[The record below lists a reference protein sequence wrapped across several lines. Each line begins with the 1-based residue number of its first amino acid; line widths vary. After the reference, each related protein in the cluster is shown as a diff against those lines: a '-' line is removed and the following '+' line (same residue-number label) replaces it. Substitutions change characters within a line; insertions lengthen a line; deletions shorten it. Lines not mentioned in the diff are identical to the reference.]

1 MEASATRICAAAA
14 SSKSTA
20 DDGPVE
26 HRNDRRCAELDRL
39 EGAMPRARMEHAF
52 GDAALL
58 ELREIESP
66 PELIAVAD
74 EHDGFD
80 LLRRSAEPTF
90 EQEYGLVVQ
99 RVALR
104 RPGECTI
111 ATASCSSTWM
121 LARSSALAVPI
132 AHSLPKS
139 ALLAKFRSVAT
150 LSLCFM
156 NDAARSRTFRVIKAT
171 GGKVVEIARLPLNT
185 ADISSALPPV

>member
-1 MEASATRICAAAA
+1 M
-14 SSKSTA
+14 
-20 DDGPVE
+20 
-26 HRNDRRCAELDRL
+26 
-39 EGAMPRARMEHAF
+39 
-52 GDAALL
+52 
-58 ELREIESP
+58 
-66 PELIAVAD
+66 IAVAD

-104 RPGECTI
+104 RPGEMHDRDRVLQFHMDAGEI
-111 ATASCSSTWM
+111 IR
-121 LARSSALAVPI
+121 ARG
-132 AHSLPKS
+132 AHRAFPPRIRLIGE
-139 ALLAKFRSVAT
+139 FRSVAT